1 MLWLAASV
9 AAAPSPTPGALA
21 RAESLL
27 GRKDYAGAE
36 ALLREVVRSEP
47 ANARAHGNLAL
58 ALLSQGKGREAV
70 DEGRLAAA
78 YGPQSAE
85 ARYIYGLTLRAAG
98 RNGDAAREFG
108 KAVELK
114 PDAIGPLEALAGAY
128 AAVGDE
134 RAGALYERLL
144 VLDPRRAGPRQGFA
158 EHLWS
163 IGKNDQ
169 GNAVAAA
176 AVAAFPDD
184 ASLRA
189 VYGRALFEQQR
200 FLDASVQLERARALG
215 VSDAETLRLLANAL
229 WSAGRMDDA
238 RSAFEAA
245 VLEHPGSAGLRL
257 DLGRFFLSQ
266 AENEGALRQLE
277 EAARLTPGDAPTQF
291 QLGRA
296 REAAGRLAEAEEAY
310 RKAIA
315 LSPQL
320 ASPRYAL
327 GRLLV
332 RQGRREEGEKEL
344 EVYRSLYARAA
355 RVQFEMES
363 RRGEILL
370 AEAELA
376 RGESAAALVRFESL
390 PEGVEVLTGRARALS
405 RLGRHAEAVRVLE
418 RARDLQPDDVRIH
431 VLLAAEQAKVQA
443 KR

>member
-36 ALLREVVRSEP
+36 ALLREVIRSEP

-78 YGPQSAE
+78 YAPQSAE

-144 VLDPRRAGPRQGFA
+144 VLDPRRPGPRQGFA

-229 WSAGRMDDA
+229 WSGRPHGRRARRLRGRGPGASRLRRPSARPGTFLPFAGRE
-238 RSAFEAA
+238 R
-245 VLEHPGSAGLRL
+245 
-257 DLGRFFLSQ
+257 
-266 AENEGALRQLE
+266 GALRQLE